1 MADDEAQIAALA
13 RPVPGTDEEA
23 IYLEDLQRHA
33 CRVDARAELH
43 VEQSPTKEVSTDP
56 SAGPDAVD
64 HQVRPGT
71 TERPLSPGADA
82 DEEACVQG
90 AHGDGQHSSQDS
102 GPGEPPRPAVDNVSR
117 TETSAHAERDATA
130 GRSPAPSQDAE
141 PLEGPARPRTT
152 ATASSG
158 KVHPRTALTGSA
170 RPMDGS
176 MPNPF
181 SGLGQAEGA
190 SPASRSSSPVQTREL
205 QRPRDSSGAH
215 ATPSRRGRRLPRKQ
229 KTDGLDLASGGV
241 SSMPHVPSWMVNPA
255 LGGFNPL
262 PPRQALHSSVCT
274 KYVMK
279 RDRPQQFT
287 ETLVRQAEQ
296 MIDNERNFYRR
307 GGIAGW
313 KIKPITSA
321 KATAST
327 RRSGVHQGASRAALG
342 GVGFH
347 FEVQEGQGWSR
358 SHTAT
363 PTGSAPRTSHLPDG
377 NRWGAST
384 LEKSSRGAGLSEW
397 SSSHLAHAGNMRR
410 RAAAR
415 HGDPLPGRPSSLPP
429 NGLLPPA
436 ESWSLS
442 GTGASSGGARAGDEA
457 QALARTAFFNCNQPS
472 AFFERPPRQ
481 RRKLPLEGLTPS
493 GQSAL
498 AARPPEW
505 LQSLH
510 STAAVN
516 AVTSTLAD
524 RRSTLHGP
532 DLYLQHV
539 RRAHPHSHQP
549 MADKP
554 AEQRWSPATA
564 KG

>member
-1 MADDEAQIAALA
+1 
-13 RPVPGTDEEA
+13 
-23 IYLEDLQRHA
+23 
-33 CRVDARAELH
+33 
-43 VEQSPTKEVSTDP
+43 
-56 SAGPDAVD
+56 
-64 HQVRPGT
+64 
-71 TERPLSPGADA
+71 
-82 DEEACVQG
+82 
-90 AHGDGQHSSQDS
+90 
-102 GPGEPPRPAVDNVSR
+102 
-117 TETSAHAERDATA
+117 
-130 GRSPAPSQDAE
+130 
-141 PLEGPARPRTT
+141 
-152 ATASSG
+152 
-158 KVHPRTALTGSA
+158 
-170 RPMDGS
+170 

-205 QRPRDSSGAH
+205 QQPRESSGAH

-279 RDRPQQFT
+279 RDRPQHFT
-287 ETLVRQAEQ
+287 EALVRQAEQ

-327 RRSGVHQGASRAALG
+327 RRSGVHPGASRAAQG

-347 FEVQEGQGWSR
+347 FEVEEGQGPTR
-358 SHTAT
+358 SHTAM
-363 PTGSAPRTSHLPDG
+363 PTASAARTSNLPDG
-377 NRWGAST
+377 TRWGAST
-384 LEKSSRGAGLSEW
+384 PEKSSRGAGLSEW
-397 SSSHLAHAGNMRR
+397 SSSHLAHYGNMQR
-410 RAAAR
+410 RAAGR
-415 HGDPLPGRPSSLPP
+415 HGDAVPGRPSSLPP

-442 GTGASSGGARAGDEA
+442 RTGALSGGARADGDA
-457 QALARTAFFNCNQPS
+457 QAVARTAFNCNQPS

-516 AVTSTLAD
+516 AVTSTLGD
-524 RRSTLHGP
+524 RQSSLHGP
-532 DLYLQHV
+532 DLYLKHV
-539 RRAHPHSHQP
+539 RRAQSSQQHLHQP
-549 MADKP
+549 MADNP